1 MIKYFKIHSNYLIEG
16 VSTQVSWE
24 TSGALFVKIHT
35 DSWKKGWYKK
45 NDEIQINLS
54 TGLKKITLYAFGL
67 TRIEKKEI
75 LIQFNKQ
82 KEILQEHKKIK
93 NIDVKSKV
101 KPLKTLTNFNA
112 KNLINNIKS
121 TNFSIKAKEIKP
133 KINYSNLNINNNE

>member
-16 VSTQVSWE
+16 VTTKISWE
-24 TSGALFVKIHT
+24 TSGALLVKIHT

-54 TGLKKITLYAFGL
+54 SVLKKVTLYAFGL

-75 LIQFNKQ
+75 IIEFNKQ
-82 KEILQEHKKIK
+82 KEIQRENKKIK
-93 NIDVKSKV
+93 KIEITTKI
-101 KPLKTLTNFNA
+101 KPLKTLTNFNTR
-112 KNLINNIKS
+112 NVIDNVKS
-121 TNFSIKAKEIKP
+121 TNFSIKTKEIKP

>member
-1 MIKYFKIHSNYLIEG
+1 M
-16 VSTQVSWE
+16 
-24 TSGALFVKIHT
+24 
-35 DSWKKGWYKK
+35 
-45 NDEIQINLS
+45 
-54 TGLKKITLYAFGL
+54 YAFGL

-101 KPLKTLTNFNA
+101 KPLKTLTNFNT

>member
-16 VSTQVSWE
+16 VTTKVSWE
-24 TSGALFVKIHT
+24 TSGSLFVKIHT

-54 TGLKKITLYAFGL
+54 TDLKKVILYAFGL

-75 LIQFNKQ
+75 IIEFNKQ
-82 KEILQEHKKIK
+82 KEIQHENKKIK
-93 NIDVKSKV
+93 NIEITTKI
-101 KPLKTLTNFNA
+101 KPLKTLTNFNT
-112 KNLINNIKS
+112 KNVIDNIKS
-121 TNFSIKAKEIKP
+121 TNFSIKTKEIKP

>member
-1 MIKYFKIHSNYLIEG
+1 MIKYFKIDSNYLIEG
-16 VSTQVSWE
+16 VTTKISWK

-54 TGLKKITLYAFGL
+54 SGLEKVTLYAFGL

-75 LIQFNKQ
+75 IIEFNKQ
-82 KEILQEHKKIK
+82 KEIQQENKKIK
-93 NIDVKSKV
+93 NIEFITKV
-101 KPLKTLTNFNA
+101 KPLKTLTNFNT
-112 KNLINNIKS
+112 KNVINNVKS
-121 TNFSIKAKEIKP
+121 TNISIKTKEIKP